1 MEAHMDKL
9 IHLLFGAILTIL
21 ARWFG
26 GQWGLLLAIP
36 VVVIA
41 AVLKEK
47 LDMDAAKLPDSL
59 DFVATFLGWAVVAT
73 LNFAVPDASKYLD
86 RRQPQFYHLL
96 ILLFIL
102 GSLLAFFV
110 YLDMAPHLRILPGS

>member
-1 MEAHMDKL
+1 MDKL

-47 LDMDAAKLPDSL
+47 LDMDTAKLPDPL

>member
-1 MEAHMDKL
+1 MDLL

-26 GQWGLLLAIP
+26 GPWGLLLAVP

-47 LDMDAAKLPDSL
+47 LDLDAAKVPDLL

-73 LNFAVPDASKYLD
+73 LNFAMPDASKYLD

-110 YLDMAPHLRILPGS
+110 FLDMAPRLRMLPGS